1 MTFAAFFDLVRQH
14 SEVEAEGKRI
24 GDLKEVD
31 WSGIPTRWLVM
42 ATEHFAIMIHEHNK
56 KNPDEAPAFWIDM
69 KQRVYK
75 VLMRRLMPMREA
87 EDAGQ
92 HEAA

>member
-42 ATEHFAIMIHEHNK
+42 ATEHFAIMIHEWNK
-56 KNPDEAPAFWIDM
+56 TNPDHAAEFWIDV

-75 VLMRRLMPMREA
+75 VPMRRLMPMREA
-87 EDAGQ
+87 EDAGR
-92 HEAA
+92 EAA